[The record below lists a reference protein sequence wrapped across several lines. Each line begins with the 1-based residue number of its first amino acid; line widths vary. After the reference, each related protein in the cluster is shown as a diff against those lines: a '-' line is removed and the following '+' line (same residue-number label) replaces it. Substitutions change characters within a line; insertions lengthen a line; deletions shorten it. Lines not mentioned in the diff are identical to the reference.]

1 MNLKNMIKL
10 INIPAFIISLA
21 IGLFFA
27 YTTMPKLNTIYV
39 YPNPLTKEEVLY
51 RDATDT
57 CFKFD
62 EVDVECPIDKSKINV
77 VPIQT

>member
-1 MNLKNMIKL
+1 MNFKNMIKL
-10 INIPAFIISLA
+10 INIPAFIVSLA

-51 RDATDT
+51 LR
-57 CFKFD
+57 C
-62 EVDVECPIDKSKINV
+62 N
-77 VPIQT
+77 